1 VTDRRAR
8 PGYPDPMASMGGAP
22 VGESVLT
29 LRLMLALFG
38 LVFCSGAAV
47 GAWILGRMRRH
58 GPGPR

>member
-1 VTDRRAR
+1 
-8 PGYPDPMASMGGAP
+8 MAGMGGAP

-29 LRLMLALFG
+29 LRLMLAIFG

-47 GAWILGRMRRH
+47 GAWIPGRKRRH

>member
-8 PGYPDPMASMGGAP
+8 PGYHDPMAGMGGAP
-22 VGESVLT
+22 VGQSALR
-29 LRLMLALFG
+29 LRLMLAIFG

-47 GAWILGRMRRH
+47 AAWILGRMRRH